1 MSKYKYIY
9 GPVFSW
15 RLGRSLG
22 IDILSQKNK
31 VCNFS
36 CIYCQL
42 GSTAEY
48 EIERKIYVSTESIIQ
63 ELKKLPEA
71 KIDYITFSGR
81 GEPTLAKNLG
91 ETITAIKSL
100 RKEPIAVITNSV
112 LINREDVRKEL
123 FLADFVLAKLDAFSQ
138 QSLEEI
144 NQPAAGIKFSEI
156 IAGLKAFRSTY
167 KGKYAIQI
175 MFIEQNKNHADD
187 FIKLVNEINPD
198 EVQLNTPLRKCA
210 VSPLDKNT
218 MLKIKERFV
227 NKCDSSISVVSVYD
241 ITWQKITSISDTD
254 TLRRRGKYNL

>member
-1 MSKYKYIY
+1 MSEYKYIY

-91 ETITAIKSL
+91 EAITAIKSF
-100 RKEPIAVITNSV
+100 RNEPIAIITDSV
-112 LINREDVRKEL
+112 LINREDVRREL
-123 FLADFVLAKLDAFSQ
+123 SLADFVLAKLDAFSQ

-144 NQPAAGIKFSEI
+144 NQPAAGVKFSEI
-156 IAGLKAFRSTY
+156 VAGLKAFRGVY

-175 MFIEQNKNHADD
+175 MFIEQNKDHVDEL
-187 FIKLVNEINPD
+187 IKLVNEINPD
-198 EVQLNTPLRKCA
+198 EVQLNTPLRR
-210 VSPLDKNT
+210 SPVPLLDKNT
-218 MLKIKERFV
+218 MVKIKERFV
-227 NKCDSSISVVSVYD
+227 NKCNSSISVISVYD
-241 ITWQKITSISDTD
+241 ITRQKIVSISDAD
-254 TLRRRGKYNL
+254 TLKRRGK

>member
-31 VCNFS
+31 VCNFG

-42 GSTAEY
+42 GRTTEY
-48 EIERKIYVSTESIIQ
+48 EIERKVYVSTESIIE
-63 ELKKLPEA
+63 ELKKLPKV

-91 ETITAIKSL
+91 EAIIAIKSF
-100 RKEPIAVITNSV
+100 RKEPIAVITNSA

-123 FLADFVLAKLDAFSQ
+123 SLADFVLAKLDAFSQ

-144 NQPAAGIKFSEI
+144 NQPTSGIKFSEI
-156 IAGLKAFRSTY
+156 VAGLKVFRRIY

-175 MFIEQNKNHADD
+175 MFIEQNKDHVDD
-187 FIKLVNEINPD
+187 LIKLVNEINPD
-198 EVQLNTPLRKCA
+198 EVQLNTPLRK
-210 VSPLDKNT
+210 SPIPPLDRNT
-218 MLKIKERFV
+218 MLKIRERFV
-227 NKCDSSISVVSVYD
+227 NKCNSSISVVSVYD
-241 ITWQKITSISDTD
+241 ITRQKITSISDAD
-254 TLRRRGKYNL
+254 TLRRRGK